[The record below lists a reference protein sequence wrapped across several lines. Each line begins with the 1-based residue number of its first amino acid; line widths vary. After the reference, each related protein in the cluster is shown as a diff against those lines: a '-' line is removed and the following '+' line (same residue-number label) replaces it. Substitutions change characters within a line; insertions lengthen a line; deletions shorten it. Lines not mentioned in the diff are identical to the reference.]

1 MTYRVLLVDQL
12 LAAGA
17 AAGPVLGLETGTPVA
32 RIGIVGEG
40 RVMASVNRPARSH
53 GADLPDLVDAAMAE
67 AGLRMADLAA
77 IAVGIGPGSFTGL
90 RVGLSYAKGLIIASS
105 LKLVGISSLDAMA
118 LCGATRPEASAGTA
132 ICPLIDARRGEVYT
146 SLYRVGADALERLS
160 GDLVVTLEDFAN
172 QTAGEVVFV
181 GEQKAQEACAFV
193 QRRGGGVGAHAGNA
207 ELKLAGAYIAA
218 LGAERIARGESDRPE
233 SLEPRYVRPSG
244 AAINSATV
252 NWKEG
257 VENGTSRGRANPA
270 ACRS

>member
-40 RVMASVNRPARSH
+40 RVMASLTRPARSH
-53 GADLPDLVDAAMAE
+53 GADLPDLVNAAMAE

-90 RVGLSYAKGLIIASS
+90 RVGLSYAKGLIIASR
-105 LKLVGISSLDAMA
+105 LKLVGIPSLDAMA
-118 LCGATRPEASAGTA
+118 LCGAMLAEAGSGTA
-132 ICPLIDARRGEVYT
+132 ICPLIDARRGEVYA

-160 GDLVVTLEDFAN
+160 GDLVVSLEDFAN

-193 QRRGGGVGAHAGNA
+193 QRRGGGAGAHAGNA

-257 VENGTSRGRANPA
+257 VENGTPRGRANPA